1 MSNYATESDT
11 KNVTGDDTSDFTKR
25 TGLASLKSDLG
36 KLDLDKL
43 QTATIDLSKLRN
55 VVENDVVKKTVYDEL
70 VKKFNAIDPSKLITK
85 IDYDSKFK
93 KIEKKIPN
101 HDKYITT
108 NEFIKFYGEMS
119 DKKLKQAKLPT

>member
-1 MSNYATESDT
+1 MSNYATESDA
-11 KNVTGDDTSDFTKR
+11 KNVIGDDTSDFTKR
-25 TGLASLKSDLG
+25 TGLACLKSDLG

-43 QTATIDLSKLRN
+43 QTATVDLSKLRN

-70 VKKFNAIDPSKLITK
+70 VKKFNAIDASKLITK
-85 IDYDSKFK
+85 IDYDSKIK

-101 HDKYITT
+101 HDKCITT